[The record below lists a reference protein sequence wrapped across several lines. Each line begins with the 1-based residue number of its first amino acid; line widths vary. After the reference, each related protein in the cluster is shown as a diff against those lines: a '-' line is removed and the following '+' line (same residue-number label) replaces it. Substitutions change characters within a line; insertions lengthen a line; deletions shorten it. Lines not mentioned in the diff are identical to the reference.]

1 MLDRMDLEVT
11 TEQHDAGRL
20 RLVVGSPSALLP
32 PIGAWYFELAPDP
45 NVDGNFRIGVHTVDV
60 PPMEAKPHELDAL
73 LVTHGFEEAGS
84 NAARFVALTKAAW
97 ELGPRVGHHLA
108 RYAEAEVNL
117 ATDQMT
123 VTIPVLHTS

>member
-1 MLDRMDLEVT
+1 MDLEVT
-11 TEQHDAGRL
+11 TERRDDGWL
-20 RLVVGSPSALLP
+20 RLVVGAPSALLP
-32 PIGAWYFELAPDP
+32 PVGAWYFELAPDP
-45 NVDGNFRIGVHTVDV
+45 SVDGSFQIRVNTVDV
-60 PPMEAKPHELDAL
+60 APMEAKPHEMDAL
-73 LVTHGFEEAGS
+73 LVAHGFEEAAT
-84 NAARFVALTKAAW
+84 NAARFVALAKAAW